1 MSRVRHRAPG
11 LMRSATGITGLVVL
25 VLVVGVAVIGPLFAP
40 HSIAAPIGPP
50 GQGPSAGAPLGTDFL
65 GRDVLSRLLNGGL
78 SVVWIGTL
86 STVLAYVAGLT
97 VGLVAGYTRTLL
109 DPILM
114 RGVDVMIAFPA
125 LLVLLLL
132 VSGLGSHVF
141 VLILGVVL
149 VQLPPIARVM
159 RTLTLETSTR
169 GYVEAAVMRGERTFS
184 VLVRE
189 ILPNIAPV
197 MLADF
202 GIRFGYSIILI
213 ASVNYLGL
221 GLQPP
226 AADWGLMMSE
236 NRDFISLNPWAVL
249 APAVMLALLTIGVNL
264 VADAYVRTLGRSAR
278 VAAEPRALPATAIT
292 LSSPDPDGV
301 A

>member
-1 MSRVRHRAPG
+1 VSSLRHKTPQWLRSSAGIAG
-11 LMRSATGITGLVVL
+11 LAVL
-25 VLVVGVAVIGPLFAP
+25 VFVVGVALLGPFFAP

-50 GQGPSAGAPLGTDFL
+50 GQGPSAAAPLGTDFL
-65 GRDVLSRLLNGGL
+65 GRDVLSRLLHGGL
-78 SVVWIGTL
+78 SVIWIGTTA
-86 STVLAYVAGLT
+86 TVLSYI
-97 VGLVAGYTRTLL
+97 VGLAVGLMAGYTGTLL
-109 DPILM
+109 DPVLM
-114 RGVDVMIAFPA
+114 RGVDVMLAFPA

-132 VSGLGSHVF
+132 VSGLGSHVS
-141 VLILGVVL
+141 VLIVGVVL
-149 VQLPPIARVM
+149 VQFPPIARVI
-159 RTLTLETSTR
+159 RTLTLEASTR

-202 GIRFGYSIILI
+202 GIRFGYSIILV
-213 ASVNYLGL
+213 ASINYLGL

-264 VADAYVRTLGRSAR
+264 VADAYSRTLGRSGSLPIESR
-278 VAAEPRALPATAIT
+278 VVTPAAMGIADPG
-292 LSSPDPDGV
+292 PDGSL
-301 A
+301 

>member
-1 MSRVRHRAPG
+1 VSSVLRRRPEWT
-11 LMRSATGITGLVVL
+11 RSATGIIGLAVL
-25 VLVVGVAVIGPLFAP
+25 VFVVGVALLGPLFAP
-40 HSIAAPIGPP
+40 HGIATPIGPP
-50 GQGPSAGAPLGTDFL
+50 GQGPSANAPLGTDFL
-65 GRDVLSRLLNGGL
+65 GRDVLSRLLHGGL
-78 SVVWIGTL
+78 SVVWIGTT

-97 VGLVAGYTRTLL
+97 VGLTAGYSRTLV
-109 DPILM
+109 DPLLM
-114 RGVDVMIAFPA
+114 RCVDVMLSFPA

-132 VSGLGSHVF
+132 VSGLGSHVY
-141 VLILGVVL
+141 VLILGVVA

-159 RTLTLETSTR
+159 RTVTLETATH
-169 GYVEAAVMRGERTFS
+169 GYVEAAEMRGERTSS
-184 VLVRE
+184 VLIRE

-236 NRDFISLNPWAVL
+236 NREFISLNAWAVL

-264 VADAYVRTLGRSAR
+264 VADAYVRTLGRSENAAEAR
-278 VAAEPRALPATAIT
+278 VLTPVAIVAAGSSVDGPA
-292 LSSPDPDGV
+292 
-301 A
+301 